1 MPFLLLSIFL
11 QGAAVVIAK
20 RFLDKH
26 QEQPLSTLGN
36 FLPVIG
42 GVFTLL
48 SFMSAL
54 GCPTI
59 THTLFS
65 LIFYAFLALFFYLD
79 ATSRCLPR
87 CFTLAFGL
95 IGISFRFLLY
105 QETVLLALLSALS
118 VFGMLWGLRT
128 LTFRQDGHA
137 KFGLGDIYLMAGLG
151 VWLSLP
157 IVLWVIIGAVFLA
170 GFVLLARRL
179 GYPKRWQQDDDFR
192 YLPFAPFL
200 CSVVAFYALNRDVTL
215 NYWFF
220 L

>member
-36 FLPVIG
+36 FLPVIV

-79 ATSRCLPR
+79 AASRCLPR

-95 IGISFRFLLY
+95 IGFGFR
-105 QETVLLALLSALS
+105 VLLSPESVLTILLTALS
-118 VFGMLWGLRT
+118 LFGVLFGLRA
-128 LTFRQDGHA
+128 LAHHKDGHQ
-137 KFGLGDIYLMAGLG
+137 KFGLGDVYLMAGLG

>member
-36 FLPVIG
+36 FLPVIV

-79 ATSRCLPR
+79 AASRCLPR

-95 IGISFRFLLY
+95 IGFGFR
-105 QETVLLALLSALS
+105 VLLSPESVLTILLTALS
-118 VFGMLWGLRT
+118 LFGVLFGLRA
-128 LTFRQDGHA
+128 LAHHKDGHP
-137 KFGLGDIYLMAGLG
+137 KFGLGDVYLMAGLG
-151 VWLSLP
+151 MWFSSP
-157 IVLWVIIGAVFLA
+157 AIFWIILGAVFLA
-170 GFVLLARRL
+170 GIVLLVRKLRH
-179 GYPKRWQQDDDFR
+179 PIQWQQNVDYR
-192 YLPFAPFL
+192 SAPFAPFL
-200 CSVVAFYALNRDVTL
+200 CGVAAITHFYI
-215 NYWFF
+215 FI
-220 L
+220 

>member
-65 LIFYAFLALFFYLD
+65 LIFYAFL
-79 ATSRCLPR
+79 
-87 CFTLAFGL
+87 
-95 IGISFRFLLY
+95 
-105 QETVLLALLSALS
+105 
-118 VFGMLWGLRT
+118 
-128 LTFRQDGHA
+128 
-137 KFGLGDIYLMAGLG
+137 
-151 VWLSLP
+151 
-157 IVLWVIIGAVFLA
+157 
-170 GFVLLARRL
+170 
-179 GYPKRWQQDDDFR
+179 
-192 YLPFAPFL
+192 
-200 CSVVAFYALNRDVTL
+200 
-215 NYWFF
+215 
-220 L
+220 